1 MFLGPAQA
9 YSLVEGAVFGSPK
22 GYFKSQKKKKPLR
35 YIFIVLY
42 VFCNIFRG
50 KLYCLQKP
58 VSYQVIFRVSY
69 RSSFYHKRHAGK
81 AVHSFE
87 IILERNLI

>member
-1 MFLGPAQA
+1 
-9 YSLVEGAVFGSPK
+9 
-22 GYFKSQKKKKPLR
+22 
-35 YIFIVLY
+35 